1 MVSKYW
7 DGPQVLYKLQTNYEY
22 AFCNNEKEIKQYSRT
37 TTFVQESLDCYHF
50 TISQMAEMESFL
62 FMLSNSYF
70 PNKNTSGIALL
81 LSWNSLEIDLSDWS
95 DTLSGMEIK
104 MAGTRC

>member
-1 MVSKYW
+1 
-7 DGPQVLYKLQTNYEY
+7 
-22 AFCNNEKEIKQYSRT
+22 
-37 TTFVQESLDCYHF
+37 
-50 TISQMAEMESFL
+50 MAEMESFL

-104 MAGTRC
+104 MAGTRCWIYRAVGRLNDVDVKFANI